1 MKMKLKEIKKKKNY
15 IFFAAAVILIFIVIC
30 NIAVHIWKENV
41 ILQNK
46 LEELQKEQIST
57 DAIREELKEIS
68 KYSAYEFDYTS
79 ILYYSDPNKIK
90 NMDIPFTT
98 TTYIATIE
106 GTMNIGIEGD
116 YVDFLTEKNEE
127 GNITKIIV
135 KLPQSQILDNYTD
148 SSTLK
153 EYEYK
158 KGVFNPIEP
167 SEVTALRTN
176 AENTEAAKVN
186 NSDIL
191 QKSDERIEH
200 LLKSNIN
207 AFLGE
212 DVEVELEYIDVPSDA
227 GKEEETEKP

>member
-1 MKMKLKEIKKKKNY
+1 MILKKIKKNKIY
-15 IFFAAAVILIFIVIC
+15 IIFAVVVILICIVVCSISVRTWKK
-30 NIAVHIWKENV
+30 NI
-41 ILQNK
+41 ILQNT
-46 LEELQKEQIST
+46 LEEMKKEQIST

-116 YVDFLTEKNEE
+116 YVDFSTEKNEN
-127 GNITKIIV
+127 GDITKITV
-135 KLPQSQILDNYTD
+135 KLPKSRILDNYTD
-148 SSTLK
+148 SSTLR

-158 KGVFNPIEP
+158 KGAFNPIEP

-176 AENTEAAKVN
+176 AENKEAAKVN
-186 NSDIL
+186 SSDIL
-191 QKSDERIEH
+191 QKSDDRIEH
-200 LLKSNIN
+200 LLKSNIR

-212 DVEVELEYIDVPSDA
+212 DVEIVLEYIDTPNESNEQEVTA
-227 GKEEETEKP
+227 TQ

>member
-1 MKMKLKEIKKKKNY
+1 MKVIKKKKYY
-15 IFFAAAVILIFIVIC
+15 IIFI
-30 NIAVHIWKENV
+30 AVMVLVCVVVCSISVRMWKKNV
-41 ILQNK
+41 ILKNT
-46 LEELQKEQIST
+46 LDELQKEQVST

-90 NMDIPFTT
+90 NMDIPFTN

-116 YVDFLTEKNEE
+116 YVEFTTEKDEN
-127 GNITKIIV
+127 GNITKITIKV
-135 KLPQSQILDNYTD
+135 PKSRILDNYTD

-158 KGVFNPIEP
+158 KGAFNPIEP
-167 SEVTALRTN
+167 SEVTELRTN
-176 AENTEAAKVN
+176 AENKEADKVN

-200 LLKSNIN
+200 LLKSNIR
-207 AFLGE
+207 AFLGD
-212 DVEVELEYIDVPSDA
+212 DVEIVLEYMDVSSDVN
-227 GKEEETEKP
+227 E